1 MATTYLILGGNGFL
15 GSSIR
20 NQFKNNN
27 INFYLYNR
35 ENDTIINTT
44 GDEVFSFKEFLVKE
58 ESFSIMNLLAAWGDI
73 DQKRIK
79 YANYDLPLSIFNRV
93 ISTHKKTLW
102 IQVSSY
108 FNFYYLE
115 TGIDKDSY
123 SYWKRMFSDM
133 LKSELL
139 INASELSS
147 LELFLPHLYGEND
160 KDSRLI
166 SLLTKKRLD
175 SQPINISSG
184 LQYLPILHVD
194 DCAKGVF
201 EIVAKKKLLF
211 HDSQVYI
218 KEQSQFKVE
227 QIVKIIQKFNRIRVE
242 YNPSL
247 DRQNEFYS
255 PIIPQINEYHIEHII
270 TLEEYLES
278 ILID

>member
-1 MATTYLILGGNGFL
+1 MATTFLILGGNGFL
-15 GSSIR
+15 GASIR
-20 NQFKNNN
+20 NQFKENN
-27 INFYLYNR
+27 INLYLYNR
-35 ENDTIINTT
+35 ENDTIINNT
-44 GDEVFSFKEFLVKE
+44 GDQVFSFKEFLVNE

-73 DQKRIK
+73 DQKIIK

-123 SYWKRMFSDM
+123 SYWKRMFSDK
-133 LKSELL
+133 LKNELL
-139 INASELSS
+139 TNASKLSS
-147 LELFLPHLYGEND
+147 LELFLPHLYGKND
-160 KDSRLI
+160 KNSRLI
-166 SLLTKKRLD
+166 SLLTEKRVN

-201 EIVAKKKLLF
+201 EIVAKKKSLF

-227 QIVKIIQKFNRIRVE
+227 QIVKIIQKFNKITV
-242 YNPSL
+242 NFNALL
-247 DRQNEFYS
+247 DRQNEFYF
-255 PIIPQINEYHIEHII
+255 PIISQLNEYYIEHMT
-270 TLEEYLES
+270 TLDEYLES
-278 ILID
+278 IYN